1 MSRRIGGHKR
11 SSNYGSSTP
20 SWHVSN
26 VVKGV
31 DAFAGEIPS
40 FNLKGEIKVKT
51 VMGGLFTLATFA
63 LILAYGTMKAVHLM
77 ERRNP

>member
-1 MSRRIGGHKR
+1 MPRLSKKH
-11 SSNYGSSTP
+11 SSQYGRALP
-20 SWHVSN
+20 SWHVTN
-26 VVKGV
+26 VVKSL
-31 DAFAGEIPS
+31 DSFAEEIPS

-63 LILAYGTMKAVHLM
+63 LILAYGTMKAVHLI

>member
-1 MSRRIGGHKR
+1 MSRRIGHKR
-11 SSNYGSSTP
+11 SSNYGNGLP

-40 FNLKGEIKVKT
+40 FNLKGEVKVKT
-51 VMGGLFTLATFA
+51 LVGGLCTLATIA
-63 LILAYGTMKAVHLM
+63 LILTYATMKAVHLT